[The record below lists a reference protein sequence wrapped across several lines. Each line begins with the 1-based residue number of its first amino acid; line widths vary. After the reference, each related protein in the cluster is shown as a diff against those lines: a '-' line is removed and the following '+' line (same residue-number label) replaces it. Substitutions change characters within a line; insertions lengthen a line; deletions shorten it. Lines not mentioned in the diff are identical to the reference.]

1 MEQKRSLNFMTVY
14 NEQKNSCKLGKHEK
28 CIRHYVQQLKLS
40 IFFLESH
47 YPYSTFKNMLV
58 ACSTTNKNN

>member
-1 MEQKRSLNFMTVY
+1 MTVY

-58 ACSTTNKNN
+58 ASSTTNKNN